1 MSVEI
6 RPEVATDLAT
16 AADWYG
22 QREPGLGD
30 EFMTEYRKA
39 LAATIDKPLERPAV
53 RSGLRWRRLSRFPYL
68 LWYRVKNTKLVV
80 AGVLHV
86 RRDRSVFDE
95 RG

>member
-1 MSVEI
+1 MNVEI

-16 AADWYG
+16 AADWYDL
-22 QREPGLGD
+22 REPGLGD
-30 EFMTEYRKA
+30 EFMVEYRRA
-39 LAATIDKPLERPAV
+39 LAATIGNPLERPVV
-53 RSGLRWRRLSRFPYL
+53 RSDLRWRKLSRFPYL
-68 LWYRVKNTKLVV
+68 LWYRVNNANLVV